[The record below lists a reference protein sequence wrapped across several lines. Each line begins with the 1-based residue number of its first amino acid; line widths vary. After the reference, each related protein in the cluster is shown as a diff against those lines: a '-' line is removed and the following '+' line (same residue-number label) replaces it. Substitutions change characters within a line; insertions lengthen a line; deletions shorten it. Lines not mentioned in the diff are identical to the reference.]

1 MGKTAVHLV
10 PYYHTSVEGV
20 VRPYCL
26 NYFNST
32 GELASTRLTYDRKGK
47 NTMGFYQQISGGR
60 SSKNLHEFDK
70 QGRLTRKFRQY
81 NDGETSEELFQY
93 DESGRLILESF
104 ESSKAANGSA
114 AYEYDEA
121 GNACRMNCYGYKGW
135 LHGYLFFDFD
145 EKGKRLSGRI
155 SVDDKPAGTI
165 SYEYDRQG
173 NLTEETWKIGDWSQ
187 TFRYVY
193 EAV

>member
-10 PYYHTSVEGV
+10 PYYYTCVAGE

-26 NYFNST
+26 NYFNSA
-32 GELASTRLTYDRKGK
+32 GELASTRFTYDKSGK
-47 NTMGFYQQISGGR
+47 NTLGFYQQIAGGR
-60 SSKNLHEFDK
+60 SSKNKHEFDK
-70 QGRLTRKFRQY
+70 QGRMIRKSRRY

-93 DESGRLILESF
+93 DESGRLVRETF
-104 ESSKAANGSA
+104 ENSKAEKGSA
-114 AYEYDEA
+114 GYEYDSS
-121 GNACRMNCYGYKGW
+121 GNAVRMNCHGYKGW
-135 LHGYLFFDFD
+135 FHGHLQFDFD

-155 SVDDKPAGTI
+155 TVNEEPAGTI
-165 SYEYDRQG
+165 AYLYDRQG
-173 NLTEETWKIGDWSQ
+173 NLSEETWNIGDWSQ